1 MPTVPTYNERQVSS
15 SPLPANGFSA
25 QSSPEHFGAGLAQAG
40 DQYIN
45 AFAEAKQR
53 ANVALSQ
60 DAALQLRQK
69 ANELMTDPQN
79 GLLAQQGKNAIG
91 KAAEYQNQFD
101 SFAGE
106 IAATLPDDNA
116 RGHFMQQAQE
126 MRLQF
131 GSQANKHEMGQ
142 IQSYETDQFQ
152 STLTLNAETAAT
164 QYGDNQAYV
173 STNKQVFQ
181 QIEDFGL
188 SHGWSDE
195 QILAKKQEFKTSTA
209 RKAIENQIGA
219 DYMQFMQQ
227 NGEPSSLGGVS
238 RASEYYGGDVGS
250 VKGMTQQGNINLMN
264 RPKVQNED
272 GSVSTVRTISV
283 GTDEGEVLLP
293 TVSDDG
299 KLLTDDEA
307 IALYE
312 KTGKHLGIFDNPDDA
327 TAYAEQLHNQQ
338 EQLYVQGGSNGNARG
353 VRNNNPGNIR
363 KSKDVWVGQTGNDGA
378 FVTFATPAHGIRATG
393 RNLLSYARQGYVT
406 PEQIIT
412 RWAPPEDDNDTERY
426 IKFVSEY
433 LNVPRDTR
441 LDLTD
446 LNTLTRLS
454 MAIMIKEN
462 GQSEFNKISGD
473 DISNGIQAALGLVD
487 LSQTAQPASGGQPV
501 QVPKRLTGSAA
512 FDALD
517 QSDQAKYLRQAE
529 QMDKQRQQK
538 AQEEL
543 GTRMA
548 DAYAA
553 WENGLDAP
561 GAPSAG
567 EVMAAFG
574 YDKGTRMLTDM
585 QEAKRYAGLISAAK
599 DMTSQAQRS
608 LLEQIKPDPSQ
619 PNYASSMQRWERF
632 GKFVDSNIKAQE
644 KTFSANRLELSIQ
657 NNFPLD
663 PTDKNNQEAADNYFE
678 KNLQSG
684 FSLRDENSLNAVAE
698 LSSRTGIIPSQVK
711 TIFNTGATSKD
722 PEVVLPIAK
731 MYGQIFDNNPAA
743 ATDMPSST
751 MAYYTKVYELNRAGM
766 PEDKAVETAYRLTYE
781 QDDRTKQMIAA
792 QVRDKDYMKGRDK
805 AAQANINNFYTLGG
819 FSSPGVDKPGINNRE
834 YLRDYQTLYDANFA
848 ETGGDAKLA
857 QKMTDA
863 QVKKTWGVTS
873 VNGKEEI
880 MKYAPEAAYGITSS
894 GAGNWIQG
902 QWEEDKKRLVSK
914 VFGGLPEDAEI
925 VLVPD
930 AVTPRDLSY
939 GVMVKQTGSDDV
951 PIYLPYY
958 GDNGQLVRFKPD
970 QATSPM
976 YREIMGE
983 KEQSIKDAAAERQR
997 LESKAEADKA
1007 SDERRDALREQYKN
1021 AHDKRVNNLSN
1032 YFSWGKK

>member
-91 KAAEYQNQFD
+91 KATEYQNQFD

-209 RKAIENQIGA
+209 RKAIENQIGS

-227 NGEPSSLGGVS
+227 NGEPSSLGGAVRVS
-238 RASEYYGGDVGS
+238 GEMPSGAAAS
-250 VKGMTQQGNINLMN
+250 
-264 RPKVQNED
+264 D
-272 GSVSTVRTISV
+272 GS
-283 GTDEGEVLLP
+283 
-293 TVSDDG
+293 
-299 KLLTDDEA
+299 
-307 IALYE
+307 
-312 KTGKHLGIFDNPDDA
+312 
-327 TAYAEQLHNQQ
+327 
-338 EQLYVQGGSNGNARG
+338 GNARG

-412 RWAPPEDDNDTERY
+412 RWAPPEDDNDTEGY

-462 GQSEFNKISGD
+462 GQGEFNKIAGD

-487 LSQTAQPASGGQPV
+487 LPQSEQA
-501 QVPKRLTGSAA
+501 PKRLTGSAA

-561 GAPSAG
+561 HAPSAG
-567 EVMAAFG
+567 EVVAAFG

-585 QEAKRYAGLISAAK
+585 QEAKHYAGLISAAK
-599 DMTSQAQRS
+599 DMTPQAQYS
-608 LLEQIKPDPSQ
+608 LRDSIVPHQSES
-619 PNYASSMQRWERF
+619 NYAAKMQRWERF
-632 GKFVDSNIKAQE
+632 SKFVDSNIKAQE
-644 KTFSANRLELSIQ
+644 KSFSANRLELSIQ

-781 QDDRTKQMIAA
+781 QDDRTKQMIAS

-805 AAQANINNFYTLGG
+805 AAQANINSFYTLGG
-819 FSSPGVDKPGINNRE
+819 FSSPGADKPGINNRE

-902 QWEEDKKRLVSK
+902 QWEEDKKQLASK
-914 VFGGLPEDAEI
+914 MFGGLPGDSEI
-925 VLVPD
+925 VMIPD
-930 AVTPRDLSY
+930 AITPRDLSY
-939 GVMVKQTGSDDV
+939 GVMVKQTGSDGV
-951 PIYLPYY
+951 PIYHPYY

-976 YREIMGE
+976 YREVME
-983 KEQSIKDAAAERQR
+983 DRKQNLKDAA
-997 LESKAEADKA
+997 
-1007 SDERRDALREQYKN
+1007 
-1021 AHDKRVNNLSN
+1021 DKRKKNELIRDGGVDIYTNPLGNHLI
-1032 YFSWGKK
+1032 WGNK

>member
-116 RGHFMQQAQE
+116 RGHFIQQAQE

-181 QIEDFGL
+181 QIEEFGL

-227 NGEPSSLGGVS
+227 NGEPSDTGGVS
-238 RASEYYGGDVGS
+238 RDITA
-250 VKGMTQQGNINLMN
+250 NN
-264 RPKVQNED
+264 
-272 GSVSTVRTISV
+272 
-283 GTDEGEVLLP
+283 GTSSGE
-293 TVSDDG
+293 T
-299 KLLTDDEA
+299 
-307 IALYE
+307 
-312 KTGKHLGIFDNPDDA
+312 
-327 TAYAEQLHNQQ
+327 
-338 EQLYVQGGSNGNARG
+338 RG
-353 VRNNNPGNIR
+353 LRNNNPGNIEF
-363 KSKDVWVGQTGNDGA
+363 SKKNNWVGQLGSDGR
-378 FVTFATPAHGIRATG
+378 FVKFSSPEHGIRALG
-393 RNLLSYARQGYVT
+393 KNLLSYSRQGYVT

-412 RWAPPEDDNDTERY
+412 KWAPPEDGNDTEAY
-426 IKFVSEY
+426 IKFVSGY
-433 LNVPRDTR
+433 LGVSRDVR

-446 LNTLTRLS
+446 LNTLTKIS
-454 MAIMIKEN
+454 MAIMMQEN
-462 GQSEFNKISGD
+462 KGHDIGYSEGQISSGMQ
-473 DISNGIQAALGLVD
+473 SALGLKELPD
-487 LSQTAQPASGGQPV
+487 SS
-501 QVPKRLTGSAA
+501 KRLTESAA
-512 FDALD
+512 FSGLSASLQAGYIR
-517 QSDQAKYLRQAE
+517 QSSQI
-529 QMDKQRQQK
+529 DKERRGK

-585 QEAKRYAGLISAAK
+585 QEAKRYAGLISTAK
-599 DMTSQAQRS
+599 DMTAPAQRS

-711 TIFNTGATSKD
+711 TIFNAGATSKD

-781 QDDRTKQMIAA
+781 QDDRTKQMIAS
-792 QVRDKDYMKGRDK
+792 QVRDKDYMKARDS
-805 AAQANINNFYTLGG
+805 AAQSNINSNYPWYKP
-819 FSSPGVDKPGINNRE
+819 FSSPGTDKPGINNRE

-902 QWEEDKKRLVSK
+902 QWEEDKKQLASK
-914 VFGGLPEDAEI
+914 MFGGLPGDSEI
-925 VLVPD
+925 VMIPD

-939 GVMVKQTGSDDV
+939 GVMVKQTGSDGV
-951 PIYLPYY
+951 PIYHPYY

-976 YREIMGE
+976 YREVME
-983 KEQSIKDAAAERQR
+983 ERKQNLKDAA
-997 LESKAEADKA
+997 
-1007 SDERRDALREQYKN
+1007 
-1021 AHDKRVNNLSN
+1021 DKRKKNDLIRDGGVDIYTNPLGNRLI
-1032 YFSWGKK
+1032 WGNK

>member
-15 SPLPANGFSA
+15 SPLPSNGFSA

-195 QILAKKQEFKTSTA
+195 QILAKKQDFKTSTA

-227 NGEPSSLGGVS
+227 NGEPSSLGGAVRVS
-238 RASEYYGGDVGS
+238 GEMPSGAAVS
-250 VKGMTQQGNINLMN
+250 
-264 RPKVQNED
+264 D
-272 GSVSTVRTISV
+272 GS
-283 GTDEGEVLLP
+283 
-293 TVSDDG
+293 
-299 KLLTDDEA
+299 
-307 IALYE
+307 
-312 KTGKHLGIFDNPDDA
+312 
-327 TAYAEQLHNQQ
+327 
-338 EQLYVQGGSNGNARG
+338 GNARG

-363 KSKDVWVGQTGNDGA
+363 KSKDVWVGQTGNDGS

-412 RWAPPEDDNDTERY
+412 RWAPPEDDNDTEGY

-462 GQSEFNKISGD
+462 GQGEFNKIAGD

-487 LSQTAQPASGGQPV
+487 LPQSEQA
-501 QVPKRLTGSAA
+501 PKRLTGSAA

-574 YDKGTRMLTDM
+574 YDKGARMLTDM

-599 DMTSQAQRS
+599 DMTSQAQYS

-743 ATDMPSST
+743 ATDIPSST

-766 PEDKAVETAYRLTYE
+766 PEDKAVETAYHLTYE
-781 QDDRTKQMIAA
+781 QDDRTRQMISDKM
-792 QVRDKDYMKGRDK
+792 RDKDYAKERIK
-805 AAQANINNFYTLGG
+805 AAQANINSNYTLGG
-819 FSSPGVDKPGINNRE
+819 FSSPGVSEPGTNNRD
-834 YLRDYQTLYDANFA
+834 YLRDYETLYDANFDK
-848 ETGGDAKLA
+848 TGGDAKLA

-902 QWEEDKKRLVSK
+902 QWEEDKKQLMAKS
-914 VFGGLPEDAEI
+914 FGSLPKDAEI
-925 VLVPD
+925 ILTSD

-939 GVMVKQTGSDDV
+939 GVVVKQTGSDGV
-951 PIYLPYY
+951 PDYHPYY

-976 YREIMGE
+976 YREVME
-983 KEQSIKDAAAERQR
+983 ERKQNLKDAA
-997 LESKAEADKA
+997 
-1007 SDERRDALREQYKN
+1007 
-1021 AHDKRVNNLSN
+1021 DKRKKNELIRDGGVDIYTNPLGNHLI
-1032 YFSWGKK
+1032 WGNK

>member
-181 QIEDFGL
+181 QIEEFGL

-227 NGEPSSLGGVS
+227 NGEPSSLSGAVRVSGGMPSGAAVS
-238 RASEYYGGDVGS
+238 
-250 VKGMTQQGNINLMN
+250 
-264 RPKVQNED
+264 D
-272 GSVSTVRTISV
+272 GS
-283 GTDEGEVLLP
+283 
-293 TVSDDG
+293 
-299 KLLTDDEA
+299 
-307 IALYE
+307 
-312 KTGKHLGIFDNPDDA
+312 
-327 TAYAEQLHNQQ
+327 
-338 EQLYVQGGSNGNARG
+338 GNARG

-363 KSKDVWVGQTGNDGA
+363 KSKDVWVGQTGHDGA

-412 RWAPPEDDNDTERY
+412 RWAPPEDDNDTEGY

-462 GQSEFNKISGD
+462 GQSEFDKIAGD

-487 LSQTAQPASGGQPV
+487 LPQSGQA
-501 QVPKRLTGSAA
+501 PKRLTGSAA

-792 QVRDKDYMKGRDK
+792 LVHDKDYMKGRDK
-805 AAQANINNFYTLGG
+805 AAQANINSFYMLGG

-902 QWEEDKKRLVSK
+902 QWEEDKKQLASK

-976 YREIMGE
+976 YREVME
-983 KEQSIKDAAAERQR
+983 ERKQNLKDAA
-997 LESKAEADKA
+997 
-1007 SDERRDALREQYKN
+1007 
-1021 AHDKRVNNLSN
+1021 DKREKNELIRNGGVDTSTNPLGNH
-1032 YFSWGKK
+1032 FIWGNK

>member
-1 MPTVPTYNERQVSS
+1 MPTVPTYNQRQVSS
-15 SPLPANGFSA
+15 SPLSSNGFSA

-45 AFAEAKQR
+45 TFAEAKQR

-227 NGEPSSLGGVS
+227 NGEPSSLSGAVRVS
-238 RASEYYGGDVGS
+238 GEMPSGAAVS
-250 VKGMTQQGNINLMN
+250 
-264 RPKVQNED
+264 D
-272 GSVSTVRTISV
+272 GS
-283 GTDEGEVLLP
+283 
-293 TVSDDG
+293 
-299 KLLTDDEA
+299 
-307 IALYE
+307 
-312 KTGKHLGIFDNPDDA
+312 
-327 TAYAEQLHNQQ
+327 
-338 EQLYVQGGSNGNARG
+338 GNARG

-363 KSKDVWVGQTGNDGA
+363 KSKDVWVGQTGNDGS

-412 RWAPPEDDNDTERY
+412 RWAPPEDDNDTEGY

-462 GQSEFNKISGD
+462 GQSEFDKIAGD

-487 LSQTAQPASGGQPV
+487 LPQSG

-599 DMTSQAQRS
+599 DMTEPAQRS

-781 QDDRTKQMIAA
+781 QDERTKQMIAA

-805 AAQANINNFYTLGG
+805 AAQANINSFYTLGG
-819 FSSPGVDKPGINNRE
+819 FSSPGADKPGINNRE

-857 QKMTDA
+857 QKITDA

-902 QWEEDKKRLVSK
+902 QWEEDKKQLASK

-976 YREIMGE
+976 YREVMEGR
-983 KEQSIKDAAAERQR
+983 KQNLKDAA
-997 LESKAEADKA
+997 
-1007 SDERRDALREQYKN
+1007 
-1021 AHDKRVNNLSN
+1021 DKREKNELIRNGGVDTSTNPLGNH
-1032 YFSWGKK
+1032 FIWGNK

>member
-15 SPLPANGFSA
+15 SPLPSNGFSA

-91 KAAEYQNQFD
+91 KAAEYQSQFD

-116 RGHFMQQAQE
+116 RGYFMQQAQE

-227 NGEPSSLGGVS
+227 NGEPSSLSGAVRVS
-238 RASEYYGGDVGS
+238 GEMPSGAAVSNGS
-250 VKGMTQQGNINLMN
+250 
-264 RPKVQNED
+264 
-272 GSVSTVRTISV
+272 
-283 GTDEGEVLLP
+283 
-293 TVSDDG
+293 
-299 KLLTDDEA
+299 
-307 IALYE
+307 
-312 KTGKHLGIFDNPDDA
+312 
-327 TAYAEQLHNQQ
+327 
-338 EQLYVQGGSNGNARG
+338 GNARG

-412 RWAPPEDDNDTERY
+412 RWAPPEDDNDTEGY

-462 GQSEFNKISGD
+462 GQSEFDKIAGD

-487 LSQTAQPASGGQPV
+487 LPQSGQA
-501 QVPKRLTGSAA
+501 PKRLTGSAA

-632 GKFVDSNIKAQE
+632 GKFVDSNIKTQE

-766 PEDKAVETAYRLTYE
+766 PEGKAVETAYRLTYE
-781 QDDRTKQMIAA
+781 QDERTKQMIAS

-819 FSSPGVDKPGINNRE
+819 FSSPGADKPGINNRE

-857 QKMTDA
+857 QKITDA

-873 VNGKEEI
+873 INGKEEI

-902 QWEEDKKRLVSK
+902 QWEEDKKQLASK

-951 PIYLPYY
+951 PIYHPYY

-976 YREIMGE
+976 YREVME
-983 KEQSIKDAAAERQR
+983 ERKQNLKDAAEKRKNNE
-997 LESKAEADKA
+997 LI
-1007 SDERRDALREQYKN
+1007 RDGGVDIHTNPLGN
-1021 AHDKRVNNLSN
+1021 HLI
-1032 YFSWGKK
+1032 WGNK

>member
-15 SPLPANGFSA
+15 SPLPSNGFSA

-181 QIEDFGL
+181 QIEEFGL

-227 NGEPSSLGGVS
+227 NGEPSSLSGAVRVSGGMPS
-238 RASEYYGGDVGS
+238 GAA
-250 VKGMTQQGNINLMN
+250 
-264 RPKVQNED
+264 
-272 GSVSTVRTISV
+272 
-283 GTDEGEVLLP
+283 
-293 TVSDDG
+293 VSDG
-299 KLLTDDEA
+299 A
-307 IALYE
+307 
-312 KTGKHLGIFDNPDDA
+312 
-327 TAYAEQLHNQQ
+327 
-338 EQLYVQGGSNGNARG
+338 GNARG

-363 KSKDVWVGQTGNDGA
+363 KSKNVWVGQTGNDGA

-412 RWAPPEDDNDTERY
+412 RWAPPEDDNDTEGY

-462 GQSEFNKISGD
+462 GQSEFDKIAGD

-487 LSQTAQPASGGQPV
+487 LPQSGQA
-501 QVPKRLTGSAA
+501 PKRLTGSAA

-599 DMTSQAQRS
+599 DMTAPAQRS

-743 ATDMPSST
+743 VTDMLSST

-805 AAQANINNFYTLGG
+805 AAQANINSFYTLGG
-819 FSSPGVDKPGINNRE
+819 FSSPGADKPGINNRE

-902 QWEEDKKRLVSK
+902 QWEDDKKQLASK

-1021 AHDKRVNNLSN
+1021 AHDKRLNNLSN

>member
-25 QSSPEHFGAGLAQAG
+25 QTSPEHFGAGLAQAG

-152 STLTLNAETAAT
+152 STLTLNAETAAS

-181 QIEDFGL
+181 QIEEFGL

-227 NGEPSSLGGVS
+227 NGEPSSLSGAVRVSGGMPS
-238 RASEYYGGDVGS
+238 GAA
-250 VKGMTQQGNINLMN
+250 
-264 RPKVQNED
+264 
-272 GSVSTVRTISV
+272 
-283 GTDEGEVLLP
+283 
-293 TVSDDG
+293 VSDG
-299 KLLTDDEA
+299 A
-307 IALYE
+307 
-312 KTGKHLGIFDNPDDA
+312 
-327 TAYAEQLHNQQ
+327 
-338 EQLYVQGGSNGNARG
+338 GNARG

-412 RWAPPEDDNDTERY
+412 RWAPPEDDNDTEGY

-462 GQSEFNKISGD
+462 GQSELDKIAGD

-487 LSQTAQPASGGQPV
+487 LPQSGQA
-501 QVPKRLTGSAA
+501 PKRLTGSAA

-561 GAPSAG
+561 SAPSAG

-599 DMTSQAQRS
+599 DMTAPAQRS

-902 QWEEDKKRLVSK
+902 QWEEDKKQMASK

-976 YREIMGE
+976 YREIMEE
-983 KEQSIKDAAAERQR
+983 KEQSVKDAASERQR

-1007 SDERRDALREQYKN
+1007 NDERRDALREQYKD

>member
-53 ANVALSQ
+53 TNVALSQ

-195 QILAKKQEFKTSTA
+195 QILAKKQDFKTSTA

-227 NGEPSSLGGVS
+227 NGEPSSLGGAVRVS
-238 RASEYYGGDVGS
+238 GEMPSGAAVS
-250 VKGMTQQGNINLMN
+250 
-264 RPKVQNED
+264 D
-272 GSVSTVRTISV
+272 GS
-283 GTDEGEVLLP
+283 
-293 TVSDDG
+293 
-299 KLLTDDEA
+299 
-307 IALYE
+307 
-312 KTGKHLGIFDNPDDA
+312 
-327 TAYAEQLHNQQ
+327 
-338 EQLYVQGGSNGNARG
+338 GNARG

-363 KSKDVWVGQTGNDGA
+363 KSKDVWVGQTGNDGS

-412 RWAPPEDDNDTERY
+412 RWAPPEDDNDTEGY

-462 GQSEFNKISGD
+462 GQGEFNKIAGD
-473 DISNGIQAALGLVD
+473 DILNGIQAALGLVD
-487 LSQTAQPASGGQPV
+487 LPQSEQA
-501 QVPKRLTGSAA
+501 PKRLTGSAA

-574 YDKGTRMLTDM
+574 YDKGARMLTDM

-599 DMTSQAQRS
+599 DMTSQAQYS

-743 ATDMPSST
+743 ATDMPSSA

-805 AAQANINNFYTLGG
+805 AAQANINSFYTLGG
-819 FSSPGVDKPGINNRE
+819 FSSPGADKPGINNRE

-902 QWEEDKKRLVSK
+902 QWEEDKKQLASK

-958 GDNGQLVRFKPD
+958 GDNGQLVRFKPE

-976 YREIMGE
+976 YREVME
-983 KEQSIKDAAAERQR
+983 DRKQNLKDAA
-997 LESKAEADKA
+997 
-1007 SDERRDALREQYKN
+1007 
-1021 AHDKRVNNLSN
+1021 DKRKKNELIWDGGVDIYTNPLGNH
-1032 YFSWGKK
+1032 FIWGNK

>member
-15 SPLPANGFSA
+15 SPLPSNGFSA

-338 EQLYVQGGSNGNARG
+338 EQLYVQGGNNGNARG

-412 RWAPPEDDNDTERY
+412 RWAPPEDNNETEDY
-426 IKFVSEY
+426 INFVSEY

-454 MAIMIKEN
+454 MAIMIQEV
-462 GQSEFNKISGD
+462 GQNEVKKIAGD

-487 LSQTAQPASGGQPV
+487 LPQSEQA
-501 QVPKRLTGSAA
+501 PKRLTGSAA

-529 QMDKQRQQK
+529 QMEKQRQQK

-543 GTRMA
+543 GTRME

-561 GAPSAG
+561 NAPSDG
-567 EVMAAFG
+567 EVLAIFG
-574 YDKGTRMLTDM
+574 YDKGTRMLIDM
-585 QEAKRYAGLISAAK
+585 REAKRYAGLISAAK
-599 DMTSQAQRS
+599 DMTSQAQLS

-619 PNYASSMQRWERF
+619 PNYARSMQRWERF
-632 GKFVDSNIKAQE
+632 GKFVDGNIKAQQKE
-644 KTFSANRLELSIQ
+644 FAANRFELSIQ

-731 MYGQIFDNNPAA
+731 MYGQIFDNNPVA
-743 ATDMPSST
+743 ATDMPSPT

-902 QWEEDKKRLVSK
+902 QWEEDKKQLASK

-939 GVMVKQTGSDDV
+939 GVMVKQTGSDDI

-976 YREIMGE
+976 YREVME
-983 KEQSIKDAAAERQR
+983 ERKQNLKDAA
-997 LESKAEADKA
+997 
-1007 SDERRDALREQYKN
+1007 
-1021 AHDKRVNNLSN
+1021 DKRKKNELIRDGGVDIYTNPLGNH
-1032 YFSWGKK
+1032 FIWGNK

>member
-15 SPLPANGFSA
+15 SPLPSNGFSA

-91 KAAEYQNQFD
+91 KATEYQNQFD

-227 NGEPSSLGGVS
+227 NGEPSSLSGAVRVS
-238 RASEYYGGDVGS
+238 GEMPSGAAVS
-250 VKGMTQQGNINLMN
+250 
-264 RPKVQNED
+264 D
-272 GSVSTVRTISV
+272 GS
-283 GTDEGEVLLP
+283 
-293 TVSDDG
+293 
-299 KLLTDDEA
+299 
-307 IALYE
+307 
-312 KTGKHLGIFDNPDDA
+312 
-327 TAYAEQLHNQQ
+327 
-338 EQLYVQGGSNGNARG
+338 GNALG

-412 RWAPPEDDNDTERY
+412 RWAPPEDNNETEDY
-426 IKFVSEY
+426 INFVSDY
-433 LNVPRDTR
+433 LNVQRDTR

-454 MAIMIKEN
+454 MAIMIQEV
-462 GQSEFNKISGD
+462 GQNEVKKIAGD

-487 LSQTAQPASGGQPV
+487 LPQSGRA
-501 QVPKRLTGSAA
+501 PKRLTGSAA

-543 GTRMA
+543 GTRME

-561 GAPSAG
+561 NAPSDG
-567 EVMAAFG
+567 EVLAIFG
-574 YDKGTRMLTDM
+574 YDKGTRMLIDM
-585 QEAKRYAGLISAAK
+585 REAKRYAGLISAAK
-599 DMTSQAQRS
+599 DMTSQAQLS

-619 PNYASSMQRWERF
+619 PNYARSMQRWERF
-632 GKFVDSNIKAQE
+632 GKFVDGNIKAQQKE
-644 KTFSANRLELSIQ
+644 FAANRFELSIQ

-698 LSSRTGIIPSQVK
+698 IPSRTGIIPSQVK
-711 TIFNTGATSKD
+711 TIFNAGATSKD

-743 ATDMPSST
+743 ATDMPPST

-766 PEDKAVETAYRLTYE
+766 PADKAIETAYHLTYE
-781 QDDRTKQMIAA
+781 QDERTKQRIAS
-792 QVRDKDYMKGRDK
+792 QVRDKDYMKDRDK
-805 AAQANINNFYTLGG
+805 AAQANINSFYTLGG

-902 QWEEDKKRLVSK
+902 QWEEDKKQLASK

-939 GVMVKQTGSDDV
+939 GVMVKQTGGDDV
-951 PIYLPYY
+951 PIYHPYY
-958 GDNGQLVRFKPD
+958 GDNGRLVRFKPD

-976 YREIMGE
+976 YREIMEE
-983 KEQSIKDAAAERQR
+983 KEQNIKDAAAERQR
-997 LESKAEADKA
+997 IERKAEAGKA
-1007 SDERRDALREQYKN
+1007 NDERRDALREQYRD

-1032 YFSWGKK
+1032 YFSWSKK

>member
-15 SPLPANGFSA
+15 SPLPSNGFSA

-91 KAAEYQNQFD
+91 KAAEYQSQFD

-181 QIEDFGL
+181 QIEEFGL

-227 NGEPSSLGGVS
+227 NGEPSSLGGAVRVS
-238 RASEYYGGDVGS
+238 GEMPSGAAVS
-250 VKGMTQQGNINLMN
+250 
-264 RPKVQNED
+264 D
-272 GSVSTVRTISV
+272 GS
-283 GTDEGEVLLP
+283 
-293 TVSDDG
+293 
-299 KLLTDDEA
+299 
-307 IALYE
+307 
-312 KTGKHLGIFDNPDDA
+312 
-327 TAYAEQLHNQQ
+327 
-338 EQLYVQGGSNGNARG
+338 GNARG

-363 KSKDVWVGQTGNDGA
+363 KSKDVWVGQTGNDGS

-412 RWAPPEDDNDTERY
+412 RWAPPEDDNDTEGY

-462 GQSEFNKISGD
+462 GQGEFNKIAGD

-487 LSQTAQPASGGQPV
+487 LPQSEQA
-501 QVPKRLTGSAA
+501 PKRLTGSAA

-574 YDKGTRMLTDM
+574 YDKGARMLTDM

-599 DMTSQAQRS
+599 DMTSQAQYS

-805 AAQANINNFYTLGG
+805 AAQANINSFYTLGG
-819 FSSPGVDKPGINNRE
+819 FSSPGADKPGINNRE
-834 YLRDYQTLYDANFA
+834 YLRDYQTLYDANFV

-857 QKMTDA
+857 QKITDA
-863 QVKKTWGVTS
+863 QVKNTWGVTS

-902 QWEEDKKRLVSK
+902 QWEEEKKLLANK
-914 VFGGLPEDAEI
+914 MFGGMPSDSEIIITTDAI
-925 VLVPD
+925 
-930 AVTPRDLSY
+930 TPSDLSY
-939 GVMVKQTGSDDV
+939 VIKVKQTGSDGV
-951 PIYLPYY
+951 PVYSDYHGENGLP
-958 GDNGQLVRFKPD
+958 LRFKPE
-970 QATSPM
+970 QVSSPM
-976 YREIMGE
+976 Y
-983 KEQSIKDAAAERQR
+983 KEVMEDRRLKAIAAEDRQLQIEER
-997 LESKAEADKA
+997 KKAAEEYQSNRNAI
-1007 SDERRDALREQYKN
+1007 REQYKD

-1032 YFSWGKK
+1032 YFSWGNQ

>member
-40 DQYIN
+40 AQYIN

-227 NGEPSSLGGVS
+227 NGEPSSLSGAVRVS
-238 RASEYYGGDVGS
+238 GEMPSGAAVS
-250 VKGMTQQGNINLMN
+250 
-264 RPKVQNED
+264 D
-272 GSVSTVRTISV
+272 GS
-283 GTDEGEVLLP
+283 
-293 TVSDDG
+293 
-299 KLLTDDEA
+299 
-307 IALYE
+307 
-312 KTGKHLGIFDNPDDA
+312 
-327 TAYAEQLHNQQ
+327 
-338 EQLYVQGGSNGNARG
+338 GNARG

-412 RWAPPEDDNDTERY
+412 RWAPPEDDNDTEGY

-462 GQSEFNKISGD
+462 GQSEFDKIAGD

-487 LSQTAQPASGGQPV
+487 LPQSGQA
-501 QVPKRLTGSAA
+501 PKRLTGSAA

-599 DMTSQAQRS
+599 DMTAPAQRS

-743 ATDMPSST
+743 ATDIPSST

-781 QDDRTKQMIAA
+781 QDERTKQMIAA

-805 AAQANINNFYTLGG
+805 AAQANINSFYTLGG
-819 FSSPGVDKPGINNRE
+819 FSSPGADKPGINNRE

-902 QWEEDKKRLVSK
+902 QWEEDKKQLASK

-976 YREIMGE
+976 YREVME
-983 KEQSIKDAAAERQR
+983 ERKQNLKDAA
-997 LESKAEADKA
+997 
-1007 SDERRDALREQYKN
+1007 
-1021 AHDKRVNNLSN
+1021 DKREKNELIRNGGVDTLTNPLGNH
-1032 YFSWGKK
+1032 FIWGNK

>member
-338 EQLYVQGGSNGNARG
+338 EQLYVQGGNNGNARG

-363 KSKDVWVGQTGNDGA
+363 KSKDVWVGQTGNDGS

-412 RWAPPEDDNDTERY
+412 RWAPPEDDNDTEGY

-462 GQSEFNKISGD
+462 GQGEFNKIAGD

-487 LSQTAQPASGGQPV
+487 LPQSEQA
-501 QVPKRLTGSAA
+501 PKRLTGSAA

-574 YDKGTRMLTDM
+574 YDKGARMLTDM

-599 DMTSQAQRS
+599 DMTSQAQHS

-743 ATDMPSST
+743 ATDMPSSA

-781 QDDRTKQMIAA
+781 QDERTKQMIAS

-805 AAQANINNFYTLGG
+805 AAQANINSFYTLGG
-819 FSSPGVDKPGINNRE
+819 FSSPGADKPGINNRE

-894 GAGNWIQG
+894 GTGNWIQG
-902 QWEEDKKRLVSK
+902 QWKEDKKQLASK
-914 VFGGLPEDAEI
+914 MFGGLPGDSEI
-925 VLVPD
+925 VMIPD
-930 AVTPRDLSY
+930 AITPRDLSY
-939 GVMVKQTGSDDV
+939 GVMVKQTGSDGV
-951 PIYLPYY
+951 PIYHPYY

-976 YREIMGE
+976 YREVME
-983 KEQSIKDAAAERQR
+983 ERKQNLKDAA
-997 LESKAEADKA
+997 
-1007 SDERRDALREQYKN
+1007 
-1021 AHDKRVNNLSN
+1021 DKRKKNELIRDSGVDIYTNPLGNHLI
-1032 YFSWGKK
+1032 WGNK

>member
-106 IAATLPDDNA
+106 IASTLPDDNA

-181 QIEDFGL
+181 QIEEFGL

-227 NGEPSSLGGVS
+227 NGEPSSLGGAVRVS
-238 RASEYYGGDVGS
+238 GEMPSGAA
-250 VKGMTQQGNINLMN
+250 
-264 RPKVQNED
+264 
-272 GSVSTVRTISV
+272 VS
-283 GTDEGEVLLP
+283 
-293 TVSDDG
+293 
-299 KLLTDDEA
+299 
-307 IALYE
+307 
-312 KTGKHLGIFDNPDDA
+312 
-327 TAYAEQLHNQQ
+327 
-338 EQLYVQGGSNGNARG
+338 GGSGNARG

-412 RWAPPEDDNDTERY
+412 RWAPPEDDNDTEGY

-446 LNTLTRLS
+446 LNILTRLS

-462 GQSEFNKISGD
+462 GQSEFDKIAGD

-487 LSQTAQPASGGQPV
+487 LPQSGQA
-501 QVPKRLTGSAA
+501 PKRLTGSAA

-599 DMTSQAQRS
+599 DMTAPAQRS

-632 GKFVDSNIKAQE
+632 GKFVGSNIKAQE

-766 PEDKAVETAYRLTYE
+766 PENKAVETAYRLTYE
-781 QDDRTKQMIAA
+781 QDERTKQMIAA

-857 QKMTDA
+857 QKITDA

-880 MKYAPEAAYGITSS
+880 MKYAPEAAYGITSA

-902 QWEEDKKRLVSK
+902 QWEEDKKQLASK

-951 PIYLPYY
+951 PIYHPYY

-976 YREIMGE
+976 YREVME
-983 KEQSIKDAAAERQR
+983 ERKQNLKDAAEKRKNNE
-997 LESKAEADKA
+997 LI
-1007 SDERRDALREQYKN
+1007 RDGGVDIHTNPLGN
-1021 AHDKRVNNLSN
+1021 H
-1032 YFSWGKK
+1032 FIWGNK

>member
-181 QIEDFGL
+181 QIEEFGL

-363 KSKDVWVGQTGNDGA
+363 KSKDVWVGQTGNDGS

-412 RWAPPEDDNDTERY
+412 RWAPPEDNNDTEGY

-462 GQSEFNKISGD
+462 GQSEFDKIAGD

-487 LSQTAQPASGGQPV
+487 LPQSGQA
-501 QVPKRLTGSAA
+501 PKRLTGSAA

-585 QEAKRYAGLISAAK
+585 QEAKHYAGLISAAK
-599 DMTSQAQRS
+599 DMTPQAQYS
-608 LLEQIKPDPSQ
+608 LRDSIVPHQSES
-619 PNYASSMQRWERF
+619 NYAAKMQRWERF
-632 GKFVDSNIKAQE
+632 SKFVDSNIKAQE

-781 QDDRTKQMIAA
+781 QDERTKQMIAS

-805 AAQANINNFYTLGG
+805 AAQANINSFYTLGG
-819 FSSPGVDKPGINNRE
+819 FSSPGADKPGINNRE

-857 QKMTDA
+857 QKITDA

-902 QWEEDKKRLVSK
+902 QWEEDKKQLASK

-951 PIYLPYY
+951 PIYHPYY
-958 GDNGQLVRFKPD
+958 GDNGQLVRFKPE

-976 YREIMGE
+976 YREVME
-983 KEQSIKDAAAERQR
+983 ERKQNLKDAAEKRKNNE
-997 LESKAEADKA
+997 LI
-1007 SDERRDALREQYKN
+1007 RDGGVDIHTNPLGN
-1021 AHDKRVNNLSN
+1021 H
-1032 YFSWGKK
+1032 FIWGNK

>member
-1 MPTVPTYNERQVSS
+1 MPTVPTYNQQQVSS
-15 SPLPANGFSA
+15 SPLPSNGFSA
-25 QSSPEHFGAGLAQAG
+25 QSSPEHFGAGLTQAG

-227 NGEPSSLGGVS
+227 NGEPSSLGGAVRVS
-238 RASEYYGGDVGS
+238 GEMPSGS
-250 VKGMTQQGNINLMN
+250 AVS
-264 RPKVQNED
+264 D
-272 GSVSTVRTISV
+272 GS
-283 GTDEGEVLLP
+283 
-293 TVSDDG
+293 
-299 KLLTDDEA
+299 
-307 IALYE
+307 
-312 KTGKHLGIFDNPDDA
+312 
-327 TAYAEQLHNQQ
+327 
-338 EQLYVQGGSNGNARG
+338 GNARG
-353 VRNNNPGNIR
+353 VRNNNLGNIR

-412 RWAPPEDDNDTERY
+412 RWAPPEDDNDTEGY

-487 LSQTAQPASGGQPV
+487 LSQTAQSASGGQPV

-543 GTRMA
+543 GIRMA

-561 GAPSAG
+561 GVPSAG

-608 LLEQIKPDPSQ
+608 LLEQIKPNPSQ

-698 LSSRTGIIPSQVK
+698 LSARTGIIPSQVK

-805 AAQANINNFYTLGG
+805 AAQANINSFYTLGG
-819 FSSPGVDKPGINNRE
+819 FSSPGADKPGINNRE

-857 QKMTDA
+857 QKITDA

-902 QWEEDKKRLVSK
+902 QWEEDKKQLASK

-976 YREIMGE
+976 YREVME
-983 KEQSIKDAAAERQR
+983 ERKQNLKDAA
-997 LESKAEADKA
+997 
-1007 SDERRDALREQYKN
+1007 
-1021 AHDKRVNNLSN
+1021 DKRKKNELIRDGGVDIYTNPLGNH
-1032 YFSWGKK
+1032 FIWGNK

>member
-15 SPLPANGFSA
+15 SPLPSNGFSA
-25 QSSPEHFGAGLAQAG
+25 QSSSEHFGAGLAQAG

-181 QIEDFGL
+181 QIEEFGL

-227 NGEPSSLGGVS
+227 NGEPSSLSGAVRVS
-238 RASEYYGGDVGS
+238 GEMPSGAAVS
-250 VKGMTQQGNINLMN
+250 
-264 RPKVQNED
+264 D
-272 GSVSTVRTISV
+272 GS
-283 GTDEGEVLLP
+283 
-293 TVSDDG
+293 
-299 KLLTDDEA
+299 
-307 IALYE
+307 
-312 KTGKHLGIFDNPDDA
+312 
-327 TAYAEQLHNQQ
+327 
-338 EQLYVQGGSNGNARG
+338 GNARG

-363 KSKDVWVGQTGNDGA
+363 KSKDVWVGQTGNDGS

-412 RWAPPEDDNDTERY
+412 RWAPPEDDNDTEGY

-462 GQSEFNKISGD
+462 GQGEFNKIAGD

-487 LSQTAQPASGGQPV
+487 LPQSEQA
-501 QVPKRLTGSAA
+501 PKRLTGSAA

-574 YDKGTRMLTDM
+574 YDKGARMLTDM

-599 DMTSQAQRS
+599 DMTSQAQYS

-781 QDDRTKQMIAA
+781 QDERTKQMIAS

-805 AAQANINNFYTLGG
+805 AAQANINSFYTLGG
-819 FSSPGVDKPGINNRE
+819 FSSPGADKPGINNRE

-902 QWEEDKKRLVSK
+902 QWKEDKKQLASK
-914 VFGGLPEDAEI
+914 MFGGLPGDSEI
-925 VLVPD
+925 VMIPD
-930 AVTPRDLSY
+930 AITPRDLSY
-939 GVMVKQTGSDDV
+939 GVMVKQTGSDGV
-951 PIYLPYY
+951 PIYHPYY

-976 YREIMGE
+976 YREVME
-983 KEQSIKDAAAERQR
+983 ERKQNLKDAA
-997 LESKAEADKA
+997 
-1007 SDERRDALREQYKN
+1007 
-1021 AHDKRVNNLSN
+1021 DKRKKNELIRDGGVDIYTNPLGNHLI
-1032 YFSWGKK
+1032 WGNK

>member
-15 SPLPANGFSA
+15 SPLPSNGFSA

-91 KAAEYQNQFD
+91 KATEYQNQFD

-106 IAATLPDDNA
+106 IAATLPDDNV
-116 RGHFMQQAQE
+116 RWHFMQQAQE

-227 NGEPSSLGGVS
+227 NGEPSSLGGAVRVS
-238 RASEYYGGDVGS
+238 
-250 VKGMTQQGNINLMN
+250 
-264 RPKVQNED
+264 
-272 GSVSTVRTISV
+272 
-283 GTDEGEVLLP
+283 GEMP
-293 TVSDDG
+293 SGAAVSDG
-299 KLLTDDEA
+299 A
-307 IALYE
+307 
-312 KTGKHLGIFDNPDDA
+312 
-327 TAYAEQLHNQQ
+327 
-338 EQLYVQGGSNGNARG
+338 GNARG

-412 RWAPPEDDNDTERY
+412 RWAPPEDDNDTEGY

-553 WENGLDAP
+553 WESGLDAP

-902 QWEEDKKRLVSK
+902 QWEEDKKQLASK

-951 PIYLPYY
+951 PIYHPYY

-976 YREIMGE
+976 YREIMEE

-997 LESKAEADKA
+997 IERKAEADKA
-1007 SDERRDALREQYKN
+1007 NDERRDALREQYRD

-1032 YFSWGKK
+1032 YFLWGKK

>member
-15 SPLPANGFSA
+15 SPLPSNGFSA

-152 STLTLNAETAAT
+152 STLMLNAETAAT

-195 QILAKKQEFKTSTA
+195 QILAKKQDFKTSTA

-227 NGEPSSLGGVS
+227 NGEPSSLGGAVRVS
-238 RASEYYGGDVGS
+238 GEMPSGAAVS
-250 VKGMTQQGNINLMN
+250 
-264 RPKVQNED
+264 D
-272 GSVSTVRTISV
+272 GS
-283 GTDEGEVLLP
+283 
-293 TVSDDG
+293 
-299 KLLTDDEA
+299 
-307 IALYE
+307 
-312 KTGKHLGIFDNPDDA
+312 
-327 TAYAEQLHNQQ
+327 
-338 EQLYVQGGSNGNARG
+338 GNARG

-363 KSKDVWVGQTGNDGA
+363 KSKDVWVGQTGNDGS

-412 RWAPPEDDNDTERY
+412 RWAPPEDDNDTEGY

-462 GQSEFNKISGD
+462 GQGEFNKIAGD

-487 LSQTAQPASGGQPV
+487 LPQSEQA
-501 QVPKRLTGSAA
+501 PKRLTGSAA

-574 YDKGTRMLTDM
+574 YDKGARMLTDM

-644 KTFSANRLELSIQ
+644 KTFSANRLELSMQ

-678 KNLQSG
+678 KNMQSG

-781 QDDRTKQMIAA
+781 QDDRTKQMIAS

-805 AAQANINNFYTLGG
+805 AAQANINSFYTLGG
-819 FSSPGVDKPGINNRE
+819 FSSPGADKPGINNRE

-857 QKMTDA
+857 QKITDA

-902 QWEEDKKRLVSK
+902 QWEEDKKQLASK

-976 YREIMGE
+976 YREVME
-983 KEQSIKDAAAERQR
+983 ERKQNLKDAAEKR
-997 LESKAEADKA
+997 
-1007 SDERRDALREQYKN
+1007 KN
-1021 AHDKRVNNLSN
+1021 NELIRGGGVDIHTNPLGNH
-1032 YFSWGKK
+1032 FIWGNK

>member
-227 NGEPSSLGGVS
+227 NGEPSSLGGAVRVS
-238 RASEYYGGDVGS
+238 GEMPSGAAAS
-250 VKGMTQQGNINLMN
+250 
-264 RPKVQNED
+264 D
-272 GSVSTVRTISV
+272 GS
-283 GTDEGEVLLP
+283 
-293 TVSDDG
+293 
-299 KLLTDDEA
+299 
-307 IALYE
+307 
-312 KTGKHLGIFDNPDDA
+312 
-327 TAYAEQLHNQQ
+327 
-338 EQLYVQGGSNGNARG
+338 GNARG

-412 RWAPPEDDNDTERY
+412 RWAPPEDDNDTEGY

-462 GQSEFNKISGD
+462 GQGEFNKIAGD

-487 LSQTAQPASGGQPV
+487 LPQSEQA
-501 QVPKRLTGSAA
+501 PKRLTGSAA

-567 EVMAAFG
+567 EVITAFG

-585 QEAKRYAGLISAAK
+585 QEAKRYAGLISSAK

-731 MYGQIFDNNPAA
+731 MYGQIFDNNPAT
-743 ATDMPSST
+743 ATDMPSSS

-781 QDDRTKQMIAA
+781 QDERTKQMIAS

-805 AAQANINNFYTLGG
+805 AAQANINSFYTLGG
-819 FSSPGVDKPGINNRE
+819 FSSPGADKPGINNRE

-902 QWEEDKKRLVSK
+902 QWEEDKKQLASK
-914 VFGGLPEDAEI
+914 MFGGLPGDSEI
-925 VLVPD
+925 VMIPD

-939 GVMVKQTGSDDV
+939 GVMVKQTGSDGV
-951 PIYLPYY
+951 PIYHPYY

-976 YREIMGE
+976 YREVME
-983 KEQSIKDAAAERQR
+983 ERKQNLKDAA
-997 LESKAEADKA
+997 
-1007 SDERRDALREQYKN
+1007 
-1021 AHDKRVNNLSN
+1021 DKRKKNDLIRDGGVDIYTNPLGNRLI
-1032 YFSWGKK
+1032 WGNK

>member
-181 QIEDFGL
+181 QIEEFGL

-227 NGEPSSLGGVS
+227 NGEPSSLSGAVRVS
-238 RASEYYGGDVGS
+238 
-250 VKGMTQQGNINLMN
+250 
-264 RPKVQNED
+264 
-272 GSVSTVRTISV
+272 
-283 GTDEGEVLLP
+283 GEMP
-293 TVSDDG
+293 SGAAVSDG
-299 KLLTDDEA
+299 
-307 IALYE
+307 Y
-312 KTGKHLGIFDNPDDA
+312 
-327 TAYAEQLHNQQ
+327 
-338 EQLYVQGGSNGNARG
+338 GNARG

-412 RWAPPEDDNDTERY
+412 RWAPPEDDNDTEGY

-462 GQSEFNKISGD
+462 GQSEFDKIAGD

-487 LSQTAQPASGGQPV
+487 LPQSGQA
-501 QVPKRLTGSAA
+501 PKRLTGSAA

-599 DMTSQAQRS
+599 DMTAPAQRS

-743 ATDMPSST
+743 VTDMLSST

-805 AAQANINNFYTLGG
+805 AAQANINSFYTLGG
-819 FSSPGVDKPGINNRE
+819 FSSPGADKPGINNRE

-902 QWEEDKKRLVSK
+902 QWEDDKKQLASK

-1021 AHDKRVNNLSN
+1021 AHDKRLNNLSN

>member
-131 GSQANKHEMGQ
+131 GTQANKHEMGQ

-152 STLTLNAETAAT
+152 STLVLGEDAAAA
-164 QYGDNQAYV
+164 QYGDNQTYI
-173 STNKQVFQ
+173 SINKQIFQ
-181 QIEDFGL
+181 QIEEFGL

-195 QILAKKQEFKTSTA
+195 QILAKKQEFKVNTA

-227 NGEPSSLGGVS
+227 NGEPSDTGGVG
-238 RASEYYGGDVGS
+238 RD
-250 VKGMTQQGNINLMN
+250 
-264 RPKVQNED
+264 
-272 GSVSTVRTISV
+272 STANN
-283 GTDEGEVLLP
+283 GTSSGE
-293 TVSDDG
+293 T
-299 KLLTDDEA
+299 
-307 IALYE
+307 
-312 KTGKHLGIFDNPDDA
+312 
-327 TAYAEQLHNQQ
+327 
-338 EQLYVQGGSNGNARG
+338 RG
-353 VRNNNPGNIR
+353 LRNNNPGNIEF
-363 KSKDVWVGQTGNDGA
+363 SKKNNWVGQLGSDGR
-378 FVTFATPAHGIRATG
+378 FVKFSSPEHGIRALG
-393 RNLLSYARQGYVT
+393 KNLLSYSRQGYVT

-412 RWAPPEDDNDTERY
+412 RWAPPEDGNDTEAY
-426 IKFVSEY
+426 IKFVSGY
-433 LNVPRDTR
+433 LGVSRDVR

-446 LNTLTRLS
+446 LNTLTKIS
-454 MAIMIKEN
+454 MAIMMQEN
-462 GQSEFNKISGD
+462 KGHDIGYSEGQISSGMQ
-473 DISNGIQAALGLVD
+473 SALGLKD
-487 LSQTAQPASGGQPV
+487 LPDSS
-501 QVPKRLTGSAA
+501 KRLTESAA
-512 FDALD
+512 FSGLSASLQAGYIR
-517 QSDQAKYLRQAE
+517 QSSQI
-529 QMDKQRQQK
+529 DKERRGK

-561 GAPSAG
+561 NAPSAG
-567 EVMAAFG
+567 EVVAAFG

-585 QEAKRYAGLISAAK
+585 QEAKYYAGLISAAK
-599 DMTSQAQRS
+599 DMTPQAQYS
-608 LLEQIKPDPSQ
+608 LRDSIVPHQSES
-619 PNYASSMQRWERF
+619 NYAAKMQRWERF
-632 GKFVDSNIKAQE
+632 SKFVDSNIKAQE
-644 KTFSANRLELSIQ
+644 KSFSANRLELSIQ

-743 ATDMPSST
+743 ATDMPSSA

-781 QDDRTKQMIAA
+781 QDERTKQMIAA
-792 QVRDKDYMKGRDK
+792 QVRDKDYMKDRDK
-805 AAQANINNFYTLGG
+805 AAQVNINNFYTLGG

-857 QKMTDA
+857 QKITDA

-902 QWEEDKKRLVSK
+902 QWEEDKKQLASK

-951 PIYLPYY
+951 PIYHPYY
-958 GDNGQLVRFKPD
+958 GDNGQLIRFKPD

-976 YREIMGE
+976 YREVME
-983 KEQSIKDAAAERQR
+983 ERKQNLKDAAEKRKNNE
-997 LESKAEADKA
+997 LI
-1007 SDERRDALREQYKN
+1007 RDGGVDIHTNPLGN
-1021 AHDKRVNNLSN
+1021 H
-1032 YFSWGKK
+1032 FIWGNK

>member
-45 AFAEAKQR
+45 AFAEAKKR

-91 KAAEYQNQFD
+91 KAAEYQSQFD

-227 NGEPSSLGGVS
+227 NGEPSSLSGAVRVS
-238 RASEYYGGDVGS
+238 
-250 VKGMTQQGNINLMN
+250 
-264 RPKVQNED
+264 
-272 GSVSTVRTISV
+272 
-283 GTDEGEVLLP
+283 GEMP
-293 TVSDDG
+293 SGAAVSDG
-299 KLLTDDEA
+299 A
-307 IALYE
+307 
-312 KTGKHLGIFDNPDDA
+312 
-327 TAYAEQLHNQQ
+327 
-338 EQLYVQGGSNGNARG
+338 GNARG
-353 VRNNNPGNIR
+353 IRNNNPGNIR

-412 RWAPPEDDNDTERY
+412 RWAPPEDDNDTEGY

-462 GQSEFNKISGD
+462 GQSEFDKIAGD

-487 LSQTAQPASGGQPV
+487 LPQSGQA
-501 QVPKRLTGSAA
+501 PKRLTGSAA

-599 DMTSQAQRS
+599 DMTAPAQRS

-722 PEVVLPIAK
+722 PEVVLPIVK

-805 AAQANINNFYTLGG
+805 AAQANINSFYTLGG
-819 FSSPGVDKPGINNRE
+819 FSSPGADKPGINNRE

-894 GAGNWIQG
+894 GAGNWIKG
-902 QWEEDKKRLVSK
+902 QWEEDKKQLASK

-976 YREIMGE
+976 YREIMEE

-1032 YFSWGKK
+1032 YFSWGKR

>member
-25 QSSPEHFGAGLAQAG
+25 QTSPEHFGAGLAQAG

-152 STLTLNAETAAT
+152 STLTLNAETAAS

-181 QIEDFGL
+181 QIEEFGM

-227 NGEPSSLGGVS
+227 NGEPSSLSGAVRVSGGMPS
-238 RASEYYGGDVGS
+238 GAA
-250 VKGMTQQGNINLMN
+250 
-264 RPKVQNED
+264 
-272 GSVSTVRTISV
+272 
-283 GTDEGEVLLP
+283 
-293 TVSDDG
+293 VSDG
-299 KLLTDDEA
+299 A
-307 IALYE
+307 
-312 KTGKHLGIFDNPDDA
+312 
-327 TAYAEQLHNQQ
+327 
-338 EQLYVQGGSNGNARG
+338 GNARG

-412 RWAPPEDDNDTERY
+412 RWAPPEDDNDTEGY

-462 GQSEFNKISGD
+462 GQSEFDKIAGD

-487 LSQTAQPASGGQPV
+487 LPQSGQA
-501 QVPKRLTGSAA
+501 PKRLTGSAA

-561 GAPSAG
+561 SAPSAG

-599 DMTSQAQRS
+599 DMTAPAQRS

-902 QWEEDKKRLVSK
+902 QWEEDKKQLASK

-976 YREIMGE
+976 YREVME
-983 KEQSIKDAAAERQR
+983 ERKQNLKDAA
-997 LESKAEADKA
+997 
-1007 SDERRDALREQYKN
+1007 
-1021 AHDKRVNNLSN
+1021 DKRKKNELIWDGGVDIYTNPLGNH
-1032 YFSWGKK
+1032 FIWGNK